1 MAMGNGGCIGEQRPW
16 RQALGAGPMEK
27 EKGKRRSSTGGR
39 EAGSA
44 HLALGLVG
52 AAHRRGLTGG
62 DVYGSGKKNGELCSA
77 AAGAVLWWWRRGEG
91 EAGSGAGTLNL
102 KALEAELA
110 RGCSHMEGI
119 R

>member
-1 MAMGNGGCIGEQRPW
+1 MLAQW
-16 RQALGAGPMEK
+16 RRRR
-27 EKGKRRSSTGGR
+27 GKRRRSTGSR
-39 EAGSA
+39 EAGGA
-44 HLALGLVG
+44 HLAFGLVG
-52 AAHRRGLTGG
+52 APRRRGLTGG
-62 DVYGSGKKNGELCSA
+62 DGYGSGKKNGELCSA

-91 EAGSGAGTLNL
+91 EAGSGAGTLDL